1 MMIAARRSA
10 FASTAIGSCSIAMRA
25 ARAVLELLEDSGWLR
40 AESSPARQKPRFRV
54 HPKLILSQMNQQH
67 R

>member
-1 MMIAARRSA
+1 MITTRTLSLYGPRPRPDAK
-10 FASTAIGSCSIAMRA
+10 A

-40 AESSPARQKPRFRV
+40 AESSPARQKPRFRM
-54 HPKLILSQMNQQH
+54 HPKFMLSQMNQQH